1 MPDHRPEPPSAEDAL
16 IDWLRREA
24 GALGQG
30 IGDDLATLEVSGAL
44 ALKVDQ
50 QIAGVHYPPDL
61 DPALVAAR
69 LLAVNLSDLAAGGAE
84 PIGAMLALSAP
95 ADYDHRRFFRGLL
108 RACRR
113 FGVALLGGDLARART
128 PSASLTLLGR
138 RPPRAHWLRR
148 SGGRADDALWLG
160 GPVGRSALGRELVRR
175 GGRLRGGR
183 LSLPAAVADEPGLER
198 VGRAALRAHLQPKPQ
213 LELGRWLG
221 RRRRAAAIDV
231 SDGLALDLA
240 RLCRASGTGARIE
253 SEVLRWTAPERRLA
267 EWLGLDPLALAL
279 GGGED
284 YVLLFALPRGVKAP
298 HPALRLGEMTGSTQ
312 LQIVDEDGRA
322 RALEALGWD
331 HLHA

>member
-1 MPDHRPEPPSAEDAL
+1 MTARRPEPPSAEDAL

-24 GALGQG
+24 ADLGEG
-30 IGDDLATLEVSGAL
+30 IGDDLATLDFSGAL

-95 ADYDHRRFFRGLL
+95 TDYDHRRFLRGLI
-108 RACRR
+108 RACRH
-113 FGVALLGGDLARART
+113 FGVALLGGDLAGAKT
-128 PSASLTLLGR
+128 PSASLTLIGK
-138 RPPRAHWLRR
+138 RPPRSHWLQR
-148 SGGRADDALWLG
+148 SSGRAADALWLG

-175 GGRLRGGR
+175 GAGLRDDR
-183 LSLPAAVADEPGLER
+183 VSLPNEVAEEPGL
-198 VGRAALRAHLQPKPQ
+198 VRAARTAVRTHLQPEPQ
-213 LELGRWLG
+213 LDLGYWLG

-253 SEVLRWTAPERRLA
+253 SAVFRWTAPERRLA
-267 EWLGLDPLALAL
+267 ERLGLDPHALSL

-284 YVLLFALPRGVKAP
+284 YVLLFALPPGVKAP
-298 HPALRLGEMTGSTQ
+298 SPAFRIGAMTAEQRLEITG
-312 LQIVDEDGRA
+312 DDGQTTT
-322 RALEALGWD
+322 LTPSGWD
-331 HLHA
+331 HLS